1 MEYILSIIYSVTS
14 DASTKINVRVVKF
27 TRKNKLN
34 FSIKTSLKP
43 MFETKE

>member
-1 MEYILSIIYSVTS
+1 METQ
-14 DASTKINVRVVKF
+14 KNNVRIVKF
-27 TRKNKLN
+27 TRKKMLN